1 MNKFFEIVL
10 KKVKTKVLIRI
21 FVFTLILFIALIFTN
36 CESQD
41 NIVYIAE
48 DNNTKII
55 IIDDNKTNIIDD
67 DKTVSCCFKKCFL
80 S

>member
-1 MNKFFEIVL
+1 MDKFFKIVL
-10 KKVKTKVLIRI
+10 KKVKTKVLIRV
-21 FVFTLILFIALIFTN
+21 FLFTLILFIALIFTN

-41 NIVYIAE
+41 NIIYKIE

-55 IIDDNKTNIIDD
+55 IIEDNKTNTIDNN
-67 DKTVSCCFKKCFL
+67 KTVSCCFKKCFV